1 MTSGFAVPIASIVIV
16 CAMLLPHPVGERRL
30 ISRVTVA
37 PEGEMAGFSPV
48 VSTALRKGGPGYL
61 NTTLRAQSSE
71 VRVTAIPE

>member
-1 MTSGFAVPIASIVIV
+1 MTSGFAVPIASIAIV
-16 CAMLLPHPVGERRL
+16 CAMLLQHPVDERRL
-30 ISRVTVA
+30 IPRVTGV
-37 PEGEMAGFSPV
+37 PEGEMAGFGPV

>member
-37 PEGEMAGFSPV
+37 PEGEMA
-48 VSTALRKGGPGYL
+48 ALVILTRHCARK
-61 NTTLRAQSSE
+61 A
-71 VRVTAIPE
+71 VRCA